1 MAQSLVDSSE
11 YRTDFINGVYA
22 KFLTY
27 SVCAIDTPNL
37 TGDSGNSGFLKN
49 VPGGLFGLGIFGGVL
64 LLGVAAVVFFAV
76 ERRRF
81 SRMYPDEGPPQH
93 P

>member
-1 MAQSLVDSSE
+1 MAQTLVDSTE

-27 SVCAIDTPNL
+27 SVCAVSTPNL
-37 TGDSGNSGFLKN
+37 TGDTDAGFLKN
-49 VPGGLFGLGIFGGVL
+49 VPGGLLGLGIFSAVL
-64 LLGVAAVVFFAV
+64 LVGIGALAFLTI

-81 SRMYPDEGPPQH
+81 SRMYPNGGPPQH